1 MQAKLIE
8 CIEVAPGL
16 GHFVF
21 EAQNCVG
28 LDFVPGQFVS
38 FTTEI
43 GAKQITRAYSLAS
56 APSNGANR
64 FDLCLN
70 LVPDGLFS
78 QHLFQMKPGDTVE
91 MRPPLGM
98 FVLRQPP
105 RDSLFIATGT
115 GIAPFRSMLKAHLSA
130 SSSQFTLLFGVRY
143 ESHLMYR
150 DEFEDLTRR
159 HPNFRFWPT
168 LSRPEP
174 SQEHPWTGRTGHV
187 QTHLDEALAGR
198 RDVDVYLCGLKLM
211 VDDVRS
217 RLKAAAFDRKQI
229 FYEKYD

>member
-8 CIEVAPGL
+8 CVEIAPGL

-21 EAQNCVG
+21 EAQNGEG
-28 LDFVPGQFVS
+28 LQFAPGQFVS
-38 FTTEI
+38 FTAAI

-56 APSNGANR
+56 APHTGVNR
-64 FDLCLN
+64 FELCLN
-70 LVPDGLFS
+70 LAPEGLFS
-78 QHLFQMKPGDTVE
+78 HHLFRMKPGDTVE

-105 RDSLFIATGT
+105 RDSLFVATGT

-130 SSSQFTLLFGVRY
+130 SSPQFTLLFGVRH
-143 ESHLMYR
+143 ESHLVYR
-150 DEFEDLTRR
+150 SEFEELARQYP
-159 HPNFRFWPT
+159 HFQFWPT

-174 SQEHPWTGRTGHV
+174 SWSGRSGHV
-187 QTHLDEALAGR
+187 QAHLEEALAGR

-211 VDDVRS
+211 VDDLRS
-217 RLKAAAFDRKQI
+217 RLKAAGFDRKQI